1 MTTQKNNE
9 NESNESITIRIKS
22 EKHEPESVSLHPSNS
37 VEEDDISSSTGNN
50 SVIEIMKDANEIIN
64 IDESESSQ
72 EFYAHVD
79 DIKRELDL
87 PTQFDEFDNIASKS
101 VELMRPSSVETP
113 SSCHDCNMVGF
124 SIRFMH

>member
-1 MTTQKNNE
+1 MTTPKNNE
-9 NESNESITIRIKS
+9 NESNESITINIKS
-22 EKHEPESVSLHPSNS
+22 KKHEPANVPLYPSNS
-37 VEEDDISSSTGNN
+37 VEEDDISSSSGNN
-50 SVIEIMKDANEIIN
+50 SVIEVIKDANEIIN

-87 PTQFDEFDNIASKS
+87 PTQFDESDNIASKS
-101 VELMRPSSVETP
+101 VELMRPSSAETP

-124 SIRFMH
+124 SIRFIH